1 MFTHNFDPILFDLGF
16 IAIRWYSLAYIFGII
31 LGWWYGKKIILKKNE
46 ELNQKVNL
54 GDFDDLIT
62 YIIIAIILG
71 GRLGYIVF
79 YNLEYFI
86 LNPIEIL
93 KVWKGGM
100 SFHGALIGIILATI
114 IFSAKRKIRALFF
127 LDIIACVSPI
137 GIFFG
142 RIANFINGE
151 LVGKVTNVYWGVIFP
166 KIDNLIRH
174 PSQLYEAILE
184 GLILFFLMIYLA
196 FKKEVLKF
204 PGFLAGVF
212 FIGYGLA
219 RCFVELFRQPDAQFQ
234 SQSNPLGFFIQI
246 GELGL
251 TMGQILSIP
260 MIFIGFVL
268 CFTSWRNKTA

>member
-1 MFTHNFDPILFDLGF
+1 MFTHNFDPILFDFGF

-71 GRLGYIVF
+71 GRLGYVVF
-79 YNLEYFI
+79 YNFEYFI

-93 KVWKGGM
+93 KVWEGGM

-114 IFSAKRKIRALFF
+114 IFSIKRKIKTLFF

-142 RIANFINGE
+142 RIANFINSE

-174 PSQLYEAILE
+174 PSQLYEAVLE
-184 GLILFFLMIYLA
+184 GILLFLVMNFLYSKKNYKIGNCSSFFLIFYGIFRISA
-196 FKKEVLKF
+196 E
-204 PGFLAGVF
+204 F
-212 FIGYGLA
+212 F
-219 RCFVELFRQPDAQFQ
+219 REPD
-234 SQSNPLGFFIQI
+234 IQI
-246 GELGL
+246 GYLIGSIS
-251 TMGQILSIP
+251 MGMLLSVL
-260 MIFIGFVL
+260 MIFAGSIIYFK
-268 CFTSWRNKTA
+268 RNDA